1 MYFEIAIMLF
11 SLDPM
16 NWLHPTDRMLLYS
29 SGICNVTIIKASLAT
44 DIKAAA
50 SAQRYNSYI
59 TINQGFFDFEYL
71 TTPTPQPHFLVQ
83 LKHILE
89 AKSADLSQLSQS
101 VGNLA

>member
-59 TINQGFFDFEYL
+59 TRVFFS
-71 TTPTPQPHFLVQ
+71 
-83 LKHILE
+83 IL
-89 AKSADLSQLSQS
+89 ST
-101 VGNLA
+101 

>member
-59 TINQGFFDFEYL
+59 IRVFFDFEYL
-71 TTPTPQPHFLVQ
+71 TQPHCLVQ
-83 LKHILE
+83 LKHIFE

-101 VGNLA
+101 LGNLA

>member
-59 TINQGFFDFEYL
+59 TRFFFDFEYL
-71 TTPTPQPHFLVQ
+71 TPQPHFLVQ
-83 LKHILE
+83 LKHIFE

-101 VGNLA
+101 LGNLA